1 MPSLPTLS
9 VGYVSLAA
17 SCARIDVLLTPPP
30 PSVPRSAQF
39 FYRMGRFPPPELNSR
54 FQKLNMP
61 NVEPKA
67 FPQWAETCD
76 EFGGLLQSA
85 IEHVARMAATGAS
98 CDALVERAGSS

>member
-1 MPSLPTLS
+1 
-9 VGYVSLAA
+9 
-17 SCARIDVLLTPPP
+17 
-30 PSVPRSAQF
+30 
-39 FYRMGRFPPPELNSR
+39 MGRFPPPELNSL

-98 CDALVERAGSS
+98 RDALVNRTGGS